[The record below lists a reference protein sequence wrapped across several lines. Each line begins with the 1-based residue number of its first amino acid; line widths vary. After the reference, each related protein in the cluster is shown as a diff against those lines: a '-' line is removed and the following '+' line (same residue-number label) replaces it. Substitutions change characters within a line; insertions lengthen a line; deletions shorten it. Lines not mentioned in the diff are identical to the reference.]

1 MLHATAQFLPF
12 EPETTAGDA
21 GSTPPRLLPM
31 AGQGLALSAFAPISL
46 EEMDGVALLDRHDTK
61 YVLSPGSLAEV
72 VNGLSDGY
80 RVLEISGVR
89 VHPYRTIYFD
99 TPAFDLY
106 HDHHRGR
113 PRRYKVRS
121 REYACSGASFFEVK
135 AKDKRE
141 RTSKVR
147 IATSELVSEISE
159 SEAAFLEQHAP
170 AHSRNLAP
178 QLRNDFHRVTLV
190 STRRPERLTLDL
202 GLRFSANGRVTL
214 LPGVAIAEVKQANG
228 VHESEFVRAMRARH
242 QHPAP
247 FSKYCIGA
255 ALHYDHLKHNRFGPG
270 LRLVDRL
277 MRGTAN
283 VC

>member
-1 MLHATAQFLPF
+1 MLHATAPALPF
-12 EPETTAGDA
+12 EPEAA
-21 GSTPPRLLPM
+21 AVVVESAPERLTSM
-31 AGQGLALSAFAPISL
+31 VARGLALSAFAPVSL

-61 YVLSPGSLAEV
+61 YVLSPGALAEV
-72 VNGLSDGY
+72 INTLGDGY
-80 RVLEISGVR
+80 RVLEIGGVR
-89 VHPYRTIYFD
+89 LHPYHTIYFD

-121 REYACSGASFFEVK
+121 REYACSGASYFEVK

-147 IATSELVSEISE
+147 VSTPALVDRISE
-159 SEAAFLEQHAP
+159 SESVFLDQHAP
-170 AHSRNLAP
+170 AHARNLSP

-202 GLRFSANGRVTL
+202 GLRFSANGRVTVL
-214 LPGVAIAEVKQANG
+214 NGVAIAEVKQSSG
-228 VHESEFVRAMRARH
+228 VHDSEFVQAMRARH

-255 ALHYDHLKHNRFGPG
+255 ALHYDHLKHNRFGSG

-277 MRGTAN
+277 MRGTAD